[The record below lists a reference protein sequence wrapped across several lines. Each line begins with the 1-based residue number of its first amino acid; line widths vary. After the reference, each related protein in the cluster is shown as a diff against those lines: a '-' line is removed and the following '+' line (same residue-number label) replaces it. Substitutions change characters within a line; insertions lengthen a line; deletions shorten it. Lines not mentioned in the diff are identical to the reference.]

1 MPGWS
6 IALKIIGWLSGAN
19 ISGLINGITDV
30 IKNRQNTEVQD
41 HASDNT
47 AGVAIGTAYLRS
59 IDASNQVKLDNKRIE
74 GKWGLTLITTII
86 FFTVPIG
93 IHFAAIVFDSMHLF
107 GHAVGSWD
115 VKALPKP
122 FDELEIQVIGSL
134 YYIGG
139 GVGAVSMLAKAFI
152 RR

>member
-6 IALKIIGWLSGAN
+6 IALKLIGWLSGAN
-19 ISGLINGITDV
+19 ISGLVNGVIDV
-30 IKNRQNTEVQD
+30 IKNRTNAEVVD
-41 HASDNT
+41 HAADNN
-47 AGVAIGTAYLRS
+47 AGVAIGTAYLNS
-59 IDASNQVKLDNKRIE
+59 VAASNQVKLDSKRIE
-74 GKWGLTLITTII
+74 GKWGLTLITTIV

-107 GHAVGSWD
+107 GHVVGSWD

-122 FDELEIQVIGSL
+122 FDQLEIDVIGSL

-139 GVGAVSMLAKAFI
+139 GVGAVSMLAKAFV